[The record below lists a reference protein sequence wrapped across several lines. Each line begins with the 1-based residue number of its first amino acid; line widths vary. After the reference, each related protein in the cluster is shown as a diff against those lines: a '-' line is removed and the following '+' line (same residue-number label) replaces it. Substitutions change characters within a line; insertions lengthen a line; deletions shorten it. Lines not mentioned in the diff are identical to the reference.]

1 MERHCEVIV
10 RTDAI
15 FVFGNAE
22 TQPGARIT
30 TQPVTKLP
38 ANVDAEALGR
48 AVLATLEAYRVG
60 VNHPTREQWEA
71 AEQDSL
77 RGTGFGSWRKLSKGA
92 LRLGIKAEGSSV
104 VVTPTATDGRGGYA
118 DIVAMEVTATSDPR
132 QIGEAVRNALQ
143 HCATKSKLP

>member
-22 TQPGARIT
+22 TQPGVWIT
-30 TQPVTKLP
+30 GQPVTKLP
-38 ANVDAEALGR
+38 ADVDAENLGR
-48 AVLATLEAYRVG
+48 AVLATLDAYRVG
-60 VNHPTREQWEA
+60 VEHPMGEQWKA
-71 AEQDSL
+71 WEQDSL